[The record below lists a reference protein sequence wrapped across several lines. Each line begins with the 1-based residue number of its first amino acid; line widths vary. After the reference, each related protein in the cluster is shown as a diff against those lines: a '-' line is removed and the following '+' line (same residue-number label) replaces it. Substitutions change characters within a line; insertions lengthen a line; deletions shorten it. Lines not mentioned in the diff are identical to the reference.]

1 MTAISKRK
9 GLTNAEALVRQTGSI
24 CNDPCRQIRNRAQPS
39 FGGDSARAHSI
50 GGGHRRRRQYPDT
63 VLCGSV
69 LSGCCLSWLGGV
81 SACCS
86 CSSGVCWVR
95 CPRSPYCG
103 WCWSAKLHG
112 SLTPFAKNSRLSGPM
127 APLGFQFCMHKGWGS
142 TEIICKCVG
151 SPTAFNRKHCP
162 RRPGRRGR
170 CNPQSTTT
178 STFPESS

>member
-1 MTAISKRK
+1 MLKHRSGKLGRFAMTPTDKYETELNRVSA
-9 GLTNAEALVRQTGSI
+9 GTVPEPTALAAATAGGASIPILCSAAQSSAVAASVGS
-24 CNDPCRQIRNRAQPS
+24 A
-39 FGGDSARAHSI
+39 
-50 GGGHRRRRQYPDT
+50 
-63 VLCGSV
+63 GSV
-69 LSGCCLSWLGGV
+69 PGAV
-81 SACCS
+81 PVAAF
-86 CSSGVCWVR
+86 VWVR

-151 SPTAFNRKHCP
+151 SPTAFNRKHCR

-178 STFPESS
+178 STFPESSSEKT